1 MRSTSRNA
9 SLSGKK
15 NPIVIR
21 YCAAQL
27 CYDDWRNARN
37 ESQLQD
43 KYEGITQDWTGDSCE
58 CSILCGHLCA
68 RIIISARSKS
78 LRETFRP
85 CIAYSIIGKVPLPI
99 LYFTYVG
106 EQLTRDSTGRSA
118 GVAQDREG
126 GLVVGIVVALNV
138 RGDSRWSLLHGCGYS
153 YLPRFASLSPHACF
167 QCKKAVSTKRRRCRT
182 RAWFVVIKEASLS
195 EFIRLHRARGITYFS
210 SFPDSDLYLVRIH
223 EGRKR

>member
-1 MRSTSRNA
+1 MYLRSSGRKLIIETAWMGWAGIWRVITMRSTSRNA

-68 RIIISARSKS
+68 RIIISTRSKS

-99 LYFTYVG
+99 LYFTYVAV
-106 EQLTRDSTGRSA
+106 TVCRSA
-118 GVAQDREG
+118 AGKRIKIRFLGNNWHGIQQADR
-126 GLVVGIVVALNV
+126 
-138 RGDSRWSLLHGCGYS
+138 RGWPRTGKAAWWSGSSSR
-153 YLPRFASLSPHACF
+153 
-167 QCKKAVSTKRRRCRT
+167 
-182 RAWFVVIKEASLS
+182 
-195 EFIRLHRARGITYFS
+195 
-210 SFPDSDLYLVRIH
+210 
-223 EGRKR
+223 